1 MNIRKILY
9 YIMSIFHENKLTS
22 VTVLTSRGGR
32 GGRGGAGVFSV
43 KGGTSTRARQFYSG
57 VNLARGAFFACDTGP
72 VGFWETVECL
82 AWVSE
87 IARATGQE
95 IGTDGGRA

>member
-1 MNIRKILY
+1 
-9 YIMSIFHENKLTS
+9 
-22 VTVLTSRGGR
+22 
-32 GGRGGAGVFSV
+32 VFGV
-43 KGGTSTRARQFYSG
+43 KGGTSTRASQFYSA
-57 VNLARGAFFACDTGP
+57 VNLARGAFFASDTGP

-95 IGTDGGRA
+95 IGTDGERA